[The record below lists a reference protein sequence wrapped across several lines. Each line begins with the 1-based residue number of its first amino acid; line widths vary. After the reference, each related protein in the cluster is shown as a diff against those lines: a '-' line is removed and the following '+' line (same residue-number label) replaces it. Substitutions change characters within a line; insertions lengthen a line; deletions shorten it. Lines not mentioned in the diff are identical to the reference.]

1 MSQVINSGDIK
12 VKVSGKFGSFFSK
25 TNITIGVTDKF
36 VYKEISKGKNSG
48 TKIYPQTRID
58 PYGIE
63 VSQSKIWLV
72 LGMIFSIV
80 LPISI
85 YSNLIPLGL
94 MTELI
99 FIPIVIGV
107 VFLIIWLLSRKLI
120 FVVNTI
126 SKEKLKIELKT
137 TNTNNVEDFIKF
149 LNKSM
154 TVY

>member
-1 MSQVINSGDIK
+1 MSQVINSEDIK

-58 PYGIE
+58 SYGIE